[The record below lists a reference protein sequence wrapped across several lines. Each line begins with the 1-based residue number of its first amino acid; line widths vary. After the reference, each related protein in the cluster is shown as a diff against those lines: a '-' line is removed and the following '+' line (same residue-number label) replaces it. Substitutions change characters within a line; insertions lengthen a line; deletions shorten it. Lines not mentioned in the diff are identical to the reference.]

1 MHDYP
6 ELSLAREDMRQQSEL
21 YRSSSFRDEAS
32 AYLVKELL
40 EGGADQLR
48 SLPKALDFFI
58 PTYGSPGICF
68 SRKQVQGL
76 LGWFS
81 SEYAEAKRQVLALD
95 QSLSGHVAA
104 LSDYRVLLA
113 ADNPN
118 RLPPLHTLLGKC
130 SRQTSGTFQLL

>member
-48 SLPKALDFFI
+48 SLPTDI
-58 PTYGSPGICF
+58 
-68 SRKQVQGL
+68 L
-76 LGWFS
+76 L
-81 SEYAEAKRQVLALD
+81 V
-95 QSLSGHVAA
+95 SLTARA
-104 LSDYRVLLA
+104 
-113 ADNPN
+113 P
-118 RLPPLHTLLGKC
+118 
-130 SRQTSGTFQLL
+130 